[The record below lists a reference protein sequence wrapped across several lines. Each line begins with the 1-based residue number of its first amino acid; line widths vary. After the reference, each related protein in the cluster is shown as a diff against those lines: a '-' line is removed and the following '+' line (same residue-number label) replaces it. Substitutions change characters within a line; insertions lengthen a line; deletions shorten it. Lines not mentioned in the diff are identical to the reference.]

1 MKMTVMAFAAFLA
14 AGAAVPAYADDK
26 EDARANCVALTMKA
40 LEGQQMPPEQKPKI
54 EAAMGQMCT
63 CMTDKI
69 SGMGDDGGMVLR
81 VLAKTTPEMAMSSA
95 GDEAKDR
102 QNAISIMVAEYGIS
116 EEEAATI
123 YDRVDPQVKAA
134 GQECQAEMM
143 KTMQQ

>member
-1 MKMTVMAFAAFLA
+1 MKLKLVTLAALIA
-14 AGAAVPAYADDK
+14 AGAAMPAYADDK

-40 LEGQQMPPEQKPKI
+40 LEEQQMPPEQKPKI

-69 SGMGDDGGMVLR
+69 ATMGDDGGKVLR
-81 VLAKTTPEMAMSSA
+81 VLAKTTPEMAMSSQ

-116 EEEAATI
+116 EADAGAI
-123 YDRVDPQVKAA
+123 YDRIDPQVKAA

-143 KTMQQ
+143 KALQ